1 MKIPQIDLVAQYE
14 TIREEIDAAIHGV
27 LRSGHFILG
36 PQVQALE
43 REVAAYLGVRH
54 AVGLGSGTDALV
66 LGLRALGIGPGD
78 EVIVPSYT
86 FFATA
91 EAVMLVGADPVFVDV
106 DPETYCIDV
115 DDVATHVTARTRAV
129 MPVHLYGH
137 PADMTRLREV
147 AASHRLRVIED
158 NAQAL
163 GADWRGRKT
172 GGMGD
177 LGCLSFYPSKNL
189 GAYGD
194 AGMAVTND
202 DTVAAQLRMLR
213 THGWRRKYH
222 PEMLGYNSRLDEMQ
236 AAILRVKLRHLDAWT
251 RRRVELAEAYAQRL
265 ASLDVGLPIVSDG
278 ATHVFHVYVV
288 RLRNRQAVEAHLLA
302 REIGTAIYYPRPLH
316 DLEPCRPFAKN
327 GAWPHSE
334 AASRETLALP
344 FFPEMTEGQVDAVVA
359 ALADVVTPRSR

>member
-115 DDVATHVTARTRAV
+115 DDVARHVTARTRAII
-129 MPVHLYGH
+129 PVHLYGH

-147 AASHRLRVIED
+147 ATSHRLRVVED

-172 GGMGD
+172 GGLGD

-202 DTVAAQLRMLR
+202 DAVAAQLRMLR

-251 RRRVELAEAYAQRL
+251 RRRVELAAAYAQRL
-265 ASLDVGLPIVSDG
+265 APLDIGLPTVGDG

-288 RLRNRQAVEAHLLA
+288 RLRNRQAVEAHLQA
-302 REIGTAIYYPRPLH
+302 REIGTAVYYPRALH

-344 FFPEMTEGQVDAVVA
+344 FFPEMTETQLDAVAA
-359 ALADVVTPRSR
+359 ALADVVPRRSR

>member
-14 TIREEIDAAIHGV
+14 TIRDEIDAAIHGV

-43 REVAAYLGVRH
+43 RDVAAYLGVRH

-115 DDVATHVTARTRAV
+115 DDVARHVTARTRAV
-129 MPVHLYGH
+129 IPVHLYGH
-137 PADMTRLREV
+137 PADLTRLREV

-172 GGMGD
+172 GGLGD

-202 DTVAAQLRMLR
+202 DAVAAQLRMLR

-251 RRRVELAEAYAQRL
+251 RRRVELAGAYAQRL
-265 ASLDVGLPIVSDG
+265 ASLDIGLPTVGDG

-288 RLRNRQAVEAHLLA
+288 RLRNRQAVEAHLQA
-302 REIGTAIYYPRPLH
+302 REIGTAVYYPRPLH

-344 FFPEMTEGQVDAVVA
+344 FFPEMTEAQVDTVVA
-359 ALADVVTPRSR
+359 ALADVVPRRSR